1 MNGAPRGHLKPSR
14 GIRQADPLSP
24 YLFILMTET
33 LTRLLKKA
41 KESQIIHGI
50 KLATNSPSISHLMY
64 ANGIVI
70 FCKANIE
77 EIRKVMHILTTFQN
91 IFGHLVNLDT
101 SRCFLSKKIPNS
113 LTREI
118 LSLTQMPLMPESMVY
133 LGLPNAVEKKKL
145 SIV

>member
-1 MNGAPRGHLKPSR
+1 
-14 GIRQADPLSP
+14 
-24 YLFILMTET
+24 
-33 LTRLLKKA
+33 
-41 KESQIIHGI
+41 
-50 KLATNSPSISHLMY
+50 MY

-77 EIRKVMHILTTFQN
+77 EIRKVMQILTTFQN

-101 SRCFLSKKIPNS
+101 SRCFLSKKLPNS

-118 LSLTQMPLMPESMVY
+118 LSLTQMPLMPESMIY